1 MKKTLKISVPIIILV
16 FCYFLFKPVITYNF
30 GREKLQD
37 LSHLQLYI
45 NHSKQIKK
53 RADSLLISEFNKLK
67 TPALSVSIGINDT
80 LIWSNTIGYADI
92 DNRIIADS
100 LTKFRIGSTSKALT
114 SIGLGVLIQTKKLKS
129 QSLVKDFVPYASH
142 ILSEITL
149 EQVASHTSGIRNYGT
164 CFCFPIW
171 EYYNNHEYNSIEES
185 IAVFNNDELL
195 FEPSTDFSYS
205 SYNYTLLSGM
215 MEKASEQ
222 KFLPFMQEKVFH
234 PLYMNQTKADKK
246 NQNKE
251 NTAKFYE
258 IDNGEVKESYEVN
271 NSVKWAGGG
280 FLSTTNDLVKLGNA
294 VLNYRLL
301 DSITTV
307 KLFEPVKLNSGK
319 INSQNYGMGWRNDL
333 NKDILKDGQNVNII
347 HHGGVAMGSSAMLI
361 LLPEYNL
368 TVAVTMNRNATSEE
382 TKNIF
387 FSLPH
392 KLASLFIPVSK
403 QNDMGLINENNF

>member
-1 MKKTLKISVPIIILV
+1 MLL
-16 FCYFLFKPVITYNF
+16 LFKPVITYNF

-37 LSHLQLYI
+37 LSHLQPNI
-45 NHSKQIKK
+45 NHSKKIEKQ
-53 RADSLLISEFNKLK
+53 ADSLVISEFIKLK
-67 TPALSVSIGINDT
+67 TPALSASIGINNT

-92 DNRIIADS
+92 NNQIIADS

-114 SIGLGVLIQTKKLKS
+114 SIGLGILIQSKKLKP
-129 QSLVKDFVPYASH
+129 QSLVKNFVPYASH

-222 KFLPFMQEKVFH
+222 KFLPFMQEKVFQ
-234 PLYMNQTKADKK
+234 PLYMTQTKADKK
-246 NQNKE
+246 DQNKE

-258 IDNGEVKESYEVN
+258 IDNREIKESYEVN

-280 FLSTTNDLVKLGNA
+280 FLSSTNDLVKFGNA
-294 VLNYRLL
+294 VLNYKLI
-301 DSITTV
+301 DSITTA
-307 KLFEPVKLNSGK
+307 KLFEPVKLNSGQ
-319 INSQNYGMGWRNDL
+319 INGQNYGMGWRNDMYE
-333 NKDILKDGQNVNII
+333 NIHKDGHKVNII
-347 HHGGVAMGSSAMLI
+347 HHGGTAMGSTAMLI

-368 TVAVTMNRNATSEE
+368 TVAVTMNRNASSKE

-392 KLASLFIPVSK
+392 KLARLFIPISK
-403 QNDMGLINENNF
+403 KKIWINQRK